1 MDTDAARD
9 LADRFGEYARAVW
22 IGEVSDVEWDQDLD
36 GDIRSSIQRVLEALV
51 PEGEPGLVKSSDGPL
66 AAVLTDDALYLV
78 GLKRITPDNINHSL
92 TPNARR
98 IRLDEPGRAMSASV
112 EIGRAR
118 GEIRETLWRFEFAH
132 ETLTARAAE
141 GPDIGCL
148 RAIAGRL
155 GWQFQ

>member
-9 LADRFGEYARAVW
+9 LADRFGEYAQAVW
-22 IGEVSDVEWDQDLD
+22 TGEISDVEWDPDLD
-36 GDIRSSIQRVLEALV
+36 RNIRTSIQRVLEALV

-66 AAVLTDDALYLV
+66 AAVLTGDALYVV
-78 GLKRITPDNINHSL
+78 GLKRITPDNVNHSL
-92 TPNARR
+92 TPTVRR
-98 IRLDEPGRAMSASV
+98 IRLDQPGRTISASV
-112 EIGRAR
+112 EIGSAR

-132 ETLTARAAE
+132 ETLTARADE
-141 GPDIGCL
+141 GPDIGFL